1 VPKCKAPRVH
11 TPRAQGYMW
20 TKHTCNLGSRV
31 FGMSRDTVEARW
43 EARHELASQ
52 QVFDMIQQVS
62 ACHVNPNASSL

>member
-1 VPKCKAPRVH
+1 
-11 TPRAQGYMW
+11 MW